1 MLKALK
7 RDYVSHS
14 AISTYQQCPLRYYFR
29 YVANLPEEL
38 TSSALVFGSGIHR
51 AAELHFEALL
61 AGNDAPSLDEL
72 MEVYQSIW
80 DQRQDEPIQ
89 FGKNETR
96 QSLHELAKR
105 MLSTFRGSQLA
116 KPSGEI
122 LGIEEELRGPVI
134 KGCPDLL
141 ARVDLIL
148 ATQDEL
154 QVIDL
159 KTSRSR
165 WKSGQAENSAAQLL
179 LYGELAKEM
188 APDKKLRLRFAVIT
202 KTKAPT
208 LETHDVSVHPD
219 SVERTKRVVQRV
231 WKSIQQGSFYP
242 SPSPMACPSCAYQQ
256 ACRDW
261 QG

>member
-51 AAELHFEALL
+51 AAELHF
-61 AGNDAPSLDEL
+61 
-72 MEVYQSIW
+72 
-80 DQRQDEPIQ
+80 
-89 FGKNETR
+89 
-96 QSLHELAKR
+96 
-105 MLSTFRGSQLA
+105 
-116 KPSGEI
+116 
-122 LGIEEELRGPVI
+122 
-134 KGCPDLL
+134 
-141 ARVDLIL
+141 
-148 ATQDEL
+148 

-165 WKSGQAENSAAQLL
+165 WKSGQAENQAEQLL
-179 LYGELAKEM
+179 LYSELAKEM
-188 APDKKLRLRFAVIT
+188 APDKKLRLRFAVISKT
-202 KTKAPT
+202 KTPS
-208 LETHDVSVHPD
+208 LEMHDVSIHPD
-219 SVERTKRVVQRV
+219 RVERTKRVVQRV
-231 WKSIQQGSFYP
+231 WKAIQQGTFYP
-242 SPSPMACPSCAYQQ
+242 SPSPMKCPSCAYQQ

>member
-1 MLKALK
+1 MLKALD

-38 TSSALVFGSGIHR
+38 ISAALVFGSGIHR
-51 AAELHFEALL
+51 AAEHHFEALL
-61 AGNDAPSLDEL
+61 AGNDAPSLEAL
-72 MEVYQSIW
+72 LETYESIW
-80 DQRQDEPIQ
+80 EQRKDDPIQ
-89 FGKNETR
+89 FGNNETR

-105 MLSTFRGSQLA
+105 MLTTFQASELA
-116 KPSGEI
+116 TPKSKI
-122 LGIEEELRGPVI
+122 WGIEEEMRGKVI
-134 KGCPDLL
+134 EGCPDLL

-148 ATQDEL
+148 ATEKEL
-154 QVIDL
+154 QIIDL

-165 WKSGQAENSAAQLL
+165 WKSGQAQNQAEQLL
-179 LYGELAKEM
+179 LYSELAKEM
-188 APDKKLRLRFAVIT
+188 APDKKLRLRFAVISKT
-202 KTKAPT
+202 KTPS
-208 LETHDVSVHPD
+208 LEMHDVSIHPD
-219 SVERTKRVVQRV
+219 RVERTKRVVQRV
-231 WKSIQQGSFYP
+231 WKAIQQGTFYP

>member
-80 DQRQDEPIQ
+80 DQRQDEPIR
-89 FGKNETR
+89 FGKNETQ

-105 MLSTFRGSQLA
+105 MLTTFQASELA
-116 KPSGEI
+116 KPTGEI

-134 KGCPDLL
+134 EGCPDLL

-165 WKSGQAENSAAQLL
+165 WKSGQAENQAEQLL
-179 LYGELAKEM
+179 LYSELAKQL

-202 KTKAPT
+202 KTKTPT
-208 LETHDVSVHPD
+208 LEMHDVSVHPD
-219 SVERTKRVVQRV
+219 RIARTKRVVQRV
-231 WKSIQQGSFYP
+231 WKSIQQGTFYP
-242 SPSPMACPSCAYQQ
+242 SPSPMKCPSCAYQQ

>member
-80 DQRQDEPIQ
+80 DQRQDEPIR
-89 FGKNETR
+89 FGKNETQ

-105 MLSTFRGSQLA
+105 MLTTFQASELA
-116 KPSGEI
+116 TPKSKI
-122 LGIEEELRGPVI
+122 WGIEEEMRGKVI
-134 KGCPDLL
+134 EGCPDLL

-148 ATQDEL
+148 ATEKEL
-154 QVIDL
+154 QIIDL

-165 WKSGQAENSAAQLL
+165 WKSGRAQNQAEQLL
-179 LYGELAKEM
+179 LYSELAKEM
-188 APDKKLRLRFAVIT
+188 APDKKLRLRFAVISKT
-202 KTKAPT
+202 KTPS
-208 LETHDVSVHPD
+208 LEMHDVSIHPD
-219 SVERTKRVVQRV
+219 RVERTKRVVQRV
-231 WKSIQQGSFYP
+231 WKAIQQGTFYP
-242 SPSPMACPSCAYQQ
+242 SPSPMKCPSCAYQQ

-261 QG
+261 KG

>member
-80 DQRQDEPIQ
+80 DQRQDEPIR

-105 MLSTFRGSQLA
+105 MLTTFQVSELA

-122 LGIEEELRGPVI
+122 IGIEEELRGPVI
-134 KGCPDLL
+134 EGCPDLL

-165 WKSGQAENSAAQLL
+165 WKSGQAENQAEQLL
-179 LYGELAKEM
+179 LYSELAKEM
-188 APDKKLRLRFAVIT
+188 ASGKKLRLRFAVISKT
-202 KTKAPT
+202 KTPT
-208 LETHDVSVHPD
+208 LEMHDVSIHPD
-219 SVERTKRVVQRV
+219 RVERTKRVVQRV
-231 WKSIQQGSFYP
+231 WKAIQQGTFYP
-242 SPSPMACPSCAYQQ
+242 SPSPMKCPSCAYQQ